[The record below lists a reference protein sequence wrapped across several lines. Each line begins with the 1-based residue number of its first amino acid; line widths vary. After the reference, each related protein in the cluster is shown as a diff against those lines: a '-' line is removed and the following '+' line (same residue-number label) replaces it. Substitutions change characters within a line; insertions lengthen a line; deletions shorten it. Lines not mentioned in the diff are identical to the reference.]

1 MDGSARLE
9 DLSLTMT
16 FPSPARCLGYTCCE
30 LRPGGDHQDVTE
42 DNVEEYVE
50 LMLEFYLRRGIARQL
65 EAFKAGFDR
74 VFAMA
79 R

>member
-1 MDGSARLE
+1 
-9 DLSLTMT
+9 MT
-16 FPSPARCLGYTCCE
+16 FPSPARSLGYTSCE

-42 DNVEEYVE
+42 ENVDEYVE
-50 LMLEFYLRRGIARQL
+50 LMLEFYLRRGIARQMD
-65 EAFKAGFDR
+65 AFKAGFDR

>member
-1 MDGSARLE
+1 MGGSARLE
-9 DLSLTMT
+9 DLSLTMS
-16 FPSPARCLGYTCCE
+16 FASPARSLGYVSCE

-42 DNVEEYVE
+42 ENVDEYVD
-50 LMLEFYLRRGIARQL
+50 LMVDFYLRRGLARQL
-65 EAFKAGFDR
+65 EAFKTGFDR